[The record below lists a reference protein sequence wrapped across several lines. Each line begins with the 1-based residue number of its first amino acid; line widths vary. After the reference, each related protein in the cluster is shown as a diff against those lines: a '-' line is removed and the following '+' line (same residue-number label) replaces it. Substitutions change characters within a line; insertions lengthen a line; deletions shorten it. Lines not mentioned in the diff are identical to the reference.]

1 MSVGVVTLR
10 SVGTSRI
17 GPEDPRA
24 GLGRLGEEAALGR
37 YLRVGYREVARNWR
51 CHIGEIDL
59 VVGRPRELVF
69 CEVKTRRG
77 GALGPPFEAVTA
89 LKQRRVRR
97 LAETFLASWPSRVE
111 QVRFDVA
118 SVTLDPRGRPHVH
131 VFEDAF

>member
-1 MSVGVVTLR
+1 
-10 SVGTSRI
+10 VGTSRI

-24 GLGRLGEEAALGR
+24 GLGRLGEEAALRR
-37 YLRVGYREVARNWR
+37 YVRDGYREVARNWR
-51 CHIGEIDL
+51 CRIGEIDL

-77 GALGPPFEAVTA
+77 GAALGSPFEAVTP
-89 LKQRRVRR
+89 LKQQRVRR
-97 LAETFLASWPSRVE
+97 LAETFLASWPHRVE